1 MKIAVAQIDCRLGD
15 VDANVAHINAQIERA
30 GSAACDLVLLPEL
43 VDTGYEMNVI
53 LEKAAGWES
62 GPVDEIRKQA
72 VKCGIA
78 VCCGLSERVDG
89 HIYNSQALIS
99 RDGAIVAHYRKAHLF
114 TASPVQEERL
124 MQAGEALVVTQFGD
138 LKIGLMICY
147 DIRFPEMARALALQ
161 GVDLFLVSAAWPGVR
176 VEHWRTL
183 LAARAIENQAYVAAA
198 NRCGTDGPVAFGGN
212 SVLLDPGG
220 IAVAPAASSDETML
234 IGEVSRE
241 WIEKTRSQMA
251 VFQDRRADLYDL
263 NP

>member
-30 GSAACDLVLLPEL
+30 GSAACDLVLLPEMA
-43 VDTGYEMNVI
+43 DTGYQMDVI

-124 MQAGEALVVTQFGD
+124 MQAGDALQQFGSTCPTDFRASD
-138 LKIGLMICY
+138 LGSQLRDLHRHLRNRRCN
-147 DIRFPEMARALALQ
+147 ALP
-161 GVDLFLVSAAWPGVR
+161 FL
-176 VEHWRTL
+176 T
-183 LAARAIENQAYVAAA
+183 
-198 NRCGTDGPVAFGGN
+198 
-212 SVLLDPGG
+212 
-220 IAVAPAASSDETML
+220 
-234 IGEVSRE
+234 
-241 WIEKTRSQMA
+241 
-251 VFQDRRADLYDL
+251 
-263 NP
+263 